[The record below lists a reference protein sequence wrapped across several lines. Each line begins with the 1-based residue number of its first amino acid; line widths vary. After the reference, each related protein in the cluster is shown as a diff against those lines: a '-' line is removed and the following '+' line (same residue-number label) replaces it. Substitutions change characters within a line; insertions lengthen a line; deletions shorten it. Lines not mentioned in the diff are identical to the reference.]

1 MIIDLD
7 KIDNEVKILNN
18 NIDDVNEYR
27 VKGQKINKKL
37 INQFIDHIQK
47 DPLLRDYIVNLFF
60 NVGFNKSEE
69 SK

>member
-1 MIIDLD
+1 MIDLD
-7 KIDNEVKILNN
+7 KIDNEVKIINN
-18 NIDDVNEYR
+18 SIDDVNKYR

-37 INQFIDHIQK
+37 INQFIDNIQK

-60 NVGFNKSEE
+60 NVGFNKSEK